1 MIDIESENPTIWKHS
16 TFQTIGSFNF
26 TFMIDLISFSNP
38 YYFNFYNEFLV
49 KPIKL
54 LRNLIAGDRHLPS
67 AFSRQ
72 VYALSEE
79 APAQAH
85 IQREILLFQ
94 ILPQFFFLLQIL
106 LCLRANRQN

>member
-26 TFMIDLISFSNP
+26 TFMIDLISFSNT
-38 YYFNFYNEFLV
+38 YYSNFYNEFLV

-79 APAQAH
+79 PPTQAH
-85 IQREILLFQ
+85 I
-94 ILPQFFFLLQIL
+94 
-106 LCLRANRQN
+106 

>member
-38 YYFNFYNEFLV
+38 YYFNFYNGFLV

-54 LRNLIAGDRHLPS
+54 LRDLISRDGEGSS
-67 AFSRQ
+67 AFSRK
-72 VYALSEE
+72 VHALSQE
-79 APAQAH
+79 APAEAQVERR
-85 IQREILLFQ
+85 IG
-94 ILPQFFFLLQIL
+94 FL
-106 LCLRANRQN
+106 